1 MQQFVKPKPE
11 KVTKADKT
19 KARLIDVAKRLVQEH
34 GSDLVTL
41 RDIAA
46 AARMKAGSIYYHFES
61 RDEIIRA
68 VLADGVG
75 RATVAVTEAIAQA
88 GPDSS
93 PLDRLH
99 AALRAHLKYTVQ
111 EHFSSR
117 LKAIRRL
124 PKRLRDHHMKQERDY
139 AAIFTGLLREAEKQ
153 GLLRAGYNLSV
164 VRMLGMG
171 AMTWVAEWYD
181 PKGKMTLDDIAA
193 ELMRLLLGGIAKQPG
208 KSKPA

>member
-1 MQQFVKPKPE
+1 MQQVVKPRPE
-11 KVTKADKT
+11 KSTKADKT
-19 KARLIDVAKRLVQEH
+19 KARLIEVAKRLVQDH
-34 GSDLVTL
+34 GSDRVTL

-46 AARMKAGSIYYHFES
+46 AARMKAGSIYYHFDS

-68 VLADGVG
+68 VLADGIG
-75 RATVAVTEAIAQA
+75 RATVAVMEAIAAA
-88 GPDSS
+88 GAGSS

-139 AAIFTGLLREAEKQ
+139 AAIFSGLLREAEAL

-171 AMTWVAEWYD
+171 ALTWVAEWYD
-181 PKGKMTLDDIAA
+181 PKGALSLDDICQ
-193 ELMRLLLGGIAKQPG
+193 ELMRLLLGGIARQPV
-208 KSKPA
+208 